1 MLACTALVGCNNE
14 NETEVDNP
22 ILDGGKAYMSVQIA
36 LPSNGFS
43 SRGDNTADG
52 DYSVGSDVEH
62 AISSIQF
69 VFYNGDG
76 TFNTL
81 GELLTNVS
89 DANQTGVVNVEAI
102 ANAVV
107 ALKSGE
113 TFPSQVVAYVNIPDA
128 KNIFN
133 NTSLTDAYKKV
144 ADLTNGTVDATE
156 GKFMMTSS
164 TYYNNKVITA
174 TPVEVTD
181 FYETE
186 ALAKNSTN
194 PVEIYVERLAAKV
207 SITDKASNTAG
218 AIEDVKDRVGNTL
231 KFKVTGFALN
241 GKNTKSYYLKN
252 IDNYNFTTG
261 TSGNWNIA
269 WNNVNDYRC
278 FWATDPNYDNASGL
292 KYFSYN
298 DIVGSAT
305 TAPSNKV
312 EYCLENTLTVATY
325 ETNKAAATNVT
336 IVGQYD
342 LYDKDG
348 NQLEWEDF
356 YYYNDQIWQENE
368 LIEEM
373 ADKSKYV
380 YKDANGNLL
389 EASNYQL
396 KRVGESGDDVTL
408 GVKDGVTVYVK
419 TNDGSYAASDLA
431 TVNTA
436 LASLVG
442 SADKYDQRTAHFD
455 VAIEHFGKDGFDGQ
469 VGVVRNHWYEF
480 SFNSI
485 KNLGEGNYDVG
496 EEIIP
501 SHEETTYYVGA
512 RLNILSWKKVT
523 QNAEL

>member
-36 LPSNGFS
+36 FPSNGFS
-43 SRGDNTADG
+43 SRGDNTTDG
-52 DYSVGSDVEH
+52 NYSVGTDVEH

-69 VFYNGDG
+69 VFYNGNG
-76 TFNTL
+76 SFNTM

-89 DANQTGVVNVEAI
+89 DANQTGNVEAI

-113 TFPSQVVAYVNIPDA
+113 TFPSQVVAYVNIPNA
-128 KNIFN
+128 STIFN
-133 NTSLTDAYKKV
+133 NTSLNDAYKKV
-144 ADLTNGTVDATE
+144 AELTNGTVDATS

-164 TYYNNKVITA
+164 TYYDNKAITA
-174 TPVEVTD
+174 TPVAVTD

-207 SITDKASNTAG
+207 SITDKATTQDNIGDVVDRAG
-218 AIEDVKDRVGNTL
+218 NKL

-252 IDNYNFTTG
+252 IDNYDFTTG

-342 LYDKDG
+342 LYDKDN

-356 YYYNDQIWQENE
+356 YYYNDEIWEADE

-373 ADKSKYV
+373 ANISKYV

-389 EASNYQL
+389 EASNYEL
-396 KRVGESGDDVTL
+396 KRVGTSGDDVTL
-408 GVKDGVTVYVK
+408 GVKDDVTTVYVK
-419 TNDGSYAASDLA
+419 SEDGSYVTSDLT

-455 VAIEHFGKDGFDGQ
+455 VAIEHFGKDGNDGQ

-480 SFNSI
+480 SFSSI
-485 KNLGEGNYDVG
+485 KNLGEGNYDVD

-512 RLNILSWKKVT
+512 RLNILSWKKVI

>member
-22 ILDGGKAYMSVQIA
+22 ILNGGKAYMSVQIA

-43 SRGDNTADG
+43 SRGDNTDDG
-52 DYSVGSDVEH
+52 NYSVGTDVEH

-69 VFYNGDG
+69 VFYNGNG
-76 TFNTL
+76 SFNTL

-89 DANQTGVVNVEAI
+89 DANQTGNVEAI

-113 TFPSQVVAYVNIPDA
+113 TFPSQVVAYVNIPNA
-128 KNIFN
+128 STIFN

-144 ADLTNGTVDATE
+144 AELTNGTVDATS
-156 GKFMMTSS
+156 GNFMMTSS
-164 TYYNNKVITA
+164 TYYDNKAITA

-207 SITDKASNTAG
+207 SITDKATTKA
-218 AIEDVKDRVGNTL
+218 AIEDVVDRAGNKL
-231 KFKVTGFALN
+231 KFRVTGFALN

-252 IDNYNFTTG
+252 IDNYNFTDG
-261 TSGNWNIA
+261 TSGDWNIA
-269 WNNVNDYRC
+269 WNNVADYRC

-298 DIVGSAT
+298 DIVGNAT

-342 LYDKDG
+342 LYDKDN

-356 YYYNDQIWQENE
+356 YYYNDQIWEAND

-373 ADKSKYV
+373 ANISKYV

-389 EASNYQL
+389 EASNYEL
-396 KRVGESGDDVTL
+396 KRVGTSGDDVTL

-419 TNDGSYAASDLA
+419 SDDGNYPTSDLA

-455 VAIEHFGKDGFDGQ
+455 VAIEHFGKDGNDGQ

-480 SFNSI
+480 SFSSI